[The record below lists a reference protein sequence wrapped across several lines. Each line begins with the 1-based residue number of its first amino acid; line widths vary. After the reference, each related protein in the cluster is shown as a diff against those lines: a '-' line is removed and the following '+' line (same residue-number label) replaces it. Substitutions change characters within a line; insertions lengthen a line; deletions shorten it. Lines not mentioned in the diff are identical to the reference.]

1 MRLIPRG
8 KPLYEN
14 LPTVF
19 LNWEEM
25 SSKLRTD
32 KFSGYIMVN
41 SDPKTGIILFVEG
54 RISGSLFSSS
64 GAPAIRGQEALS
76 KSIAAI
82 QERKGSL
89 SIYSTSIDI
98 CSLVE
103 WFIEGISA
111 YSPMES
117 YFIDYDKFLTVLG
130 EKGFTGLIKV
140 TNEDFAEL
148 IYISDGKVKGHF
160 IDCEPELKE
169 DPGILKDKLILKG
182 TLLEVF
188 SKTDNSKSIK
198 LESPPPTASTPIK
211 VEVPQPV
218 IEPPKPVTPI
228 TPRVEPAKSE
238 PVKPIEPI
246 KPEPIKTEPKFE
258 PFKPDP
264 KLSEP
269 PKPAQPISV
278 QPKPGSRPVINIPED
293 EIPDPFAMRKP
304 VEEKKPTPPTPTQPP
319 VKETPPAPPPV
330 QPKEP
335 PTASFGP
342 GGATTVSP
350 PSGKVAFLID
360 GIRKVAQSNIGE
372 DMLPWLDGQISRMKA
387 INPTFSKRDLMLLVD
402 EIERYVRTVRQNP
415 TKASKLSSQLRH
427 IIESF
432 ASDLE

>member
-32 KFSGYIMVN
+32 RFSGYIMVN
-41 SDPKTGIILFVEG
+41 SEPKTGIILFVDG
-54 RISGSLFSSS
+54 RISGSLFSSTA
-64 GAPAIRGQEALS
+64 APAIRGQEALS

-89 SIYSTSIDI
+89 SIYSTSTDI

-103 WFIEGISA
+103 WFIDGVAA

-117 YFIDYDKFLTVLG
+117 FFIDYDKFLTVLG
-130 EKGFTGLIKV
+130 EKGFTGLVRV
-140 TNEDFAEL
+140 TNDDFAEL
-148 IYISDGKVKGHF
+148 VYISDGKVKGHF

-169 DPGILKDKLILKG
+169 DAGILKDKLVLRG
-182 TLLEVF
+182 TLVEVF
-188 SKTDNSKSIK
+188 SKSDTSKSIK
-198 LESPPPTASTPIK
+198 LDTSAPPPPPPQK
-211 VEVPQPV
+211 VEVPTPV
-218 IEPPKPVTPI
+218 VEAPKQVTPI
-228 TPRVEPAKSE
+228 TPVEPIKHE
-238 PVKPIEPI
+238 PFKPIEPA
-246 KPEPIKTEPKFE
+246 KAEPPKTEPKYE

-264 KLSEP
+264 KLAAEQA
-269 PKPAQPISV
+269 KPLQPISV

-304 VEEKKPTPPTPTQPP
+304 VEEKKPATPTPSP
-319 VKETPPAPPPV
+319 VKETPPPPPPV

-387 INPTFSKRDLMLLVD
+387 INPTLSKRDLMLLVD

>member
-32 KFSGYIMVN
+32 RFSGYIMVN
-41 SDPKTGIILFVEG
+41 SDPKTGIILFVDG
-54 RISGSLFSSS
+54 RISGSLFSSTA
-64 GAPAIRGQEALS
+64 APAIRGQEALS

-89 SIYSTSIDI
+89 SIYSTSTDI

-103 WFIEGISA
+103 WFIDGVAA

-117 YFIDYDKFLTVLG
+117 FFIDYDKFLTVLG
-130 EKGFTGLIKV
+130 EKGFTGLVRV
-140 TNEDFAEL
+140 TNDDFAEL
-148 IYISDGKVKGHF
+148 VYISDGKVKGHF

-169 DPGILKDKLILKG
+169 DAGILRDKLVLRG
-182 TLLEVF
+182 TLVEVF
-188 SKTDNSKSIK
+188 SKSDTSKNIK
-198 LESPPPTASTPIK
+198 LDTSAPPPPPPQK
-211 VEVPQPV
+211 VEVPTPV
-218 IEPPKPVTPI
+218 VEAPKQVTPIAPVEPIKHEPFKPIEPVKAEPPKP
-228 TPRVEPAKSE
+228 
-238 PVKPIEPI
+238 
-246 KPEPIKTEPKFE
+246 EPKYE

-264 KLSEP
+264 KLAAEQAKP
-269 PKPAQPISV
+269 PQPISV

-304 VEEKKPTPPTPTQPP
+304 VEEKKTVTPPP
-319 VKETPPAPPPV
+319 VKETPPPPPPV
-330 QPKEP
+330 QQKEP

-387 INPTFSKRDLMLLVD
+387 INPTLSKRDLMLLVD